1 MKIIVTKKGELRFE
15 EVTGNEIKF
24 RHCDGVKSPT
34 NKYGS
39 RSFCLQ
45 LTDDQA
51 EELMQLGWRIK
62 LGKEKEDGTRYP
74 ALINIVMNYE
84 SDYWRPKNVTRYSS
98 RGQDELTVDTVKDV
112 NKDEIESAYII
123 VRPKTYKVADGGD
136 GLMGARLV
144 SMRYKL
150 EEDPYADVYADLCG
164 GRDEGPED
172 LDDEIEEPPFC

>member
-1 MKIIVTKKGELRFE
+1 MKIVVTKKGELRFE

-39 RSFCLQ
+39 RSFSLQ
-45 LTDDQA
+45 LSDDQA

-74 ALINIVMNYE
+74 ALINIVMNYD

-98 RGQDELTVDTVKDV
+98 HGQCELTVDTVKDI
-112 NKDEIESAYII
+112 NSDEIETAYIM
-123 VRPKTYKVADGGD
+123 VRPKTYRVADGGD

-144 SMRYKL
+144 TMRYKL
-150 EEDPYADVYADLCG
+150 EEDPFADVFADLG
-164 GRDEGPED
+164 GNDAEEEEG
-172 LDDEIEEPPFC
+172 EELPFV